1 MARGPSLWPWLHGE
15 HRRRQCRARRRH
27 LAKQSGGGTA
37 EKGEGARGGAREHAL
52 LEDASG
58 QGLYVIAA
66 MAAKHDKVGG

>member
-1 MARGPSLWPWLHGE
+1 MP
-15 HRRRQCRARRRH
+15 
-27 LAKQSGGGTA
+27 A

-52 LEDASG
+52 LEDPSR